1 MSKRSSAR
9 PWYTGKTPPAEEI
22 LSSIESVDPAPDVLY
37 DSTKSEESSGEFAD
51 LVKGLYGKMDSLKR
65 SPDEFRTWTEEDGYQ
80 TFYETLLD
88 LAPTETRSRVQ
99 LLQQMGSFKFRGGA
113 APDEK
118 KSLIAALFE
127 EPGEDEDAGMVASI
141 RSGRLARIWS
151 PPQDSV
157 LDYILTRPAQA
168 GRVFSDRL
176 NPASGDPFRLIG
188 HPFNEVRST
197 DLQAI
202 KEAKVVAFERESEIH
217 LVVAVKK
224 VLQDWDEDAATSG
237 GVEQVGLIETLL
249 LHELVELVIDETEP
263 DLDPLCSHVVASTFE
278 RYLKGSFLTFAV
290 EDFFLDWPPMSA
302 AELEER
308 AEKEMAQEL
317 EEASALFAE
326 EEAPDDLD
334 EDLDDLPVDVPRK
347 KKKKKKK
354 VAGKKMVKKKKK
366 A

>member
-1 MSKRSSAR
+1 M
-9 PWYTGKTPPAEEI
+9 
-22 LSSIESVDPAPDVLY
+22 
-37 DSTKSEESSGEFAD
+37 
-51 LVKGLYGKMDSLKR
+51 
-65 SPDEFRTWTEEDGYQ
+65 
-80 TFYETLLD
+80 
-88 LAPTETRSRVQ
+88 
-99 LLQQMGSFKFRGGA
+99 
-113 APDEK
+113 
-118 KSLIAALFE
+118 
-127 EPGEDEDAGMVASI
+127 
-141 RSGRLARIWS
+141 
-151 PPQDSV
+151 
-157 LDYILTRPAQA
+157 
-168 GRVFSDRL
+168 FSDRL

-290 EDFFLDWPPMSA
+290 EDFFLDWPPMST

-334 EDLDDLPVDVPRK
+334 EDLDDLPVDVPRRK
-347 KKKKKKK
+347 QEEEKEKSGGEEDGEEEKE
-354 VAGKKMVKKKKK
+354 GVKRVSGL
-366 A
+366 AVRPFPLRRLPARL